1 MQFEPCGHRVLIQP
15 DVVEEK
21 TASGIILTSQTQQ
34 RDQQATMRGTVAA
47 VGINAWKA
55 FDDGQP
61 WAAVG
66 DRVVFRRY
74 AGEVIKEGDK
84 EYRVVNDEDI
94 LCRISYESRG
104 GLEPRI
110 AEALNIVDAIFPK

>member
-1 MQFEPCGHRVLIQP
+1 MQFEPCGHRVLISP

-21 TASGIILTSQTQQ
+21 TASGIILTTQTQQ

-55 FDDGQP
+55 FDDGMP
-61 WAAVG
+61 WAKEG

-74 AGEVIKEGDK
+74 AGEVIKEDDK
-84 EYRVVNDEDI
+84 EYRVINDEDVLTVI
-94 LCRISYESRG
+94 REG
-104 GLEPRI
+104 
-110 AEALNIVDAIFPK
+110 

>member
-1 MQFEPCGHRVLIQP
+1 MQFEPCGHRVLISP

-21 TASGIILTSQTQQ
+21 TAGGIILAPTTQQ
-34 RDQQATMRGTVAA
+34 RDQQATMRGTIIA

-55 FDDGQP
+55 FDDGTP

-84 EYRVVNDEDI
+84 EYRVTNDEDI
-94 LCRISYESRG
+94 LSVIREG
-104 GLEPRI
+104 
-110 AEALNIVDAIFPK
+110 